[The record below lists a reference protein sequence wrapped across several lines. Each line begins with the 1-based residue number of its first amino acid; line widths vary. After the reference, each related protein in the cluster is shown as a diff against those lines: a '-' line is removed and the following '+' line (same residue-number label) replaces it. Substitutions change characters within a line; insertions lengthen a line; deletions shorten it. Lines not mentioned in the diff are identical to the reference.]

1 MEPNQRGNATGA
13 RSVYFVSDSTGV
25 TAETF
30 GRSLLAQFGL
40 GRRRDDA
47 SNVQEH
53 RLPFVDSIEKARAA
67 RRAIDEQCDEDGVRA
82 LVFSTLV
89 DASIAAELGRTK
101 GLFLDLFASFIG
113 PLERELELKAEH
125 VLGASHADAQPPAY
139 RRRIEAIDYALATDD
154 GQRPDRLREADVV
167 LVGVSRCGKTPTSL
181 YLAMQHGLKAAN
193 VPLIPE
199 DFERGRLPEA
209 LAGLEGRIFGLTIAP
224 ARLSEIR
231 QGRRPGS
238 RYAAV
243 ETCRT
248 EIEQAAALMAA
259 AGIAC
264 LSTTSRSIEEIA
276 ATVLQQLEARRGAG
290 RDA

>member
-1 MEPNQRGNATGA
+1 MEPKRHGNQSQS

-40 GRRRDDA
+40 GRRHDDA
-47 SNVQEH
+47 SVQEH
-53 RLPFVDSIEKARAA
+53 RLPFIDSIEKAAAA
-67 RRAIDEQCDEDGVRA
+67 RHSIDEQCDKDGVRA

-89 DASIAAELGRTK
+89 DADISAELGRTK

-125 VLGASHADAQPPAY
+125 VLGAYHAYAQTPAY

-181 YLAMQHGLKAAN
+181 YLAMQHGLKVAN
-193 VPLIPE
+193 VPLTPE
-199 DFERGRLPEA
+199 DFERGTLPAA
-209 LAGLEGRIFGLTIAP
+209 LAALDGRVFGLTIA
-224 ARLSEIR
+224 AVRLSEIR

-238 RYAAV
+238 RYAMI
-243 ETCRT
+243 ETCAR
-248 EIEQAAALMAA
+248 EVEQAAAMMAA
-259 AGIAC
+259 AGIPT
-264 LSTTSRSIEEIA
+264 LSSTSRSIEEIA
-276 ATVLQQLEARRGAG
+276 ATVLQHLEARQQGARGA
-290 RDA
+290 